1 MSQGS
6 GSRNTWKLCECGG
19 AIKRWTS
26 RTDSNPRRRFEACE
40 NNRNRGKGHY
50 WEWVDEEICPR
61 GKEVLPR
68 LLRRMRGMMSHPGI
82 KLRRST
88 ILSAL
93 GPPLCPHG
101 FVSRSSRATS
111 QWVTHPGIALAPNSL
126 NFRVPTTPKSELNEI
141 EEDNEGLR
149 DKLRAI
155 EQENKELTAI
165 VGRLG
170 RQRMKMDEKIM
181 VYRHKGKL
189 MWVGLFMAWVL
200 GVMVAM
206 LMIKI
211 LNLSEKIPE
220 NLMIK

>member
-1 MSQGS
+1 QSS

-26 RTDSNPRRRFEACE
+26 WTYSNLVRKFEACE
-40 NNRNRGKGHY
+40 NNRNKGKGHY
-50 WEWVDEEICPR
+50 WEWVDEEICPQ
-61 GKEVLPR
+61 GKEVLPG
-68 LLRRMRGMMSHPGI
+68 LLRRMRGME
-82 KLRRST
+82 
-88 ILSAL
+88 
-93 GPPLCPHG
+93 
-101 FVSRSSRATS
+101 
-111 QWVTHPGIALAPNSL
+111 Q
-126 NFRVPTTPKSELNEI
+126 ELNEI

-155 EQENKELTAI
+155 EQENKEFTAT

-181 VYRHKGKL
+181 VYRHRGKL

-211 LNLSEKIPE
+211 LNLFEKFPE